1 MLFYLKEFFM
11 KVGKLVLCFTATL
24 FIFNTY
30 ADLQVPTP
38 GPPAPLPGPSSDFKR
53 KLSDNDRDR
62 PHGQGAYYGITG
74 GFSAY
79 LVNNSATPKEPTSQ
93 NVPDDHHSNN
103 KIGSLVSFIGGY
115 TALLKNNFV
124 VGCEVEFGIPVVKPK
139 LILGYMFQENDQ
151 FSVNIGYNF
160 LPRIALSEKNKENL
174 ILFSGIS
181 LEATYQH
188 FFTNGVF
195 ARMSII
201 GEYYSGVPDDLLYGM
216 KLKDKGKITSNKCT
230 ALDMKLA
237 LSYGIQW

>member
-1 MLFYLKEFFM
+1 MLFYLMEPSMIKS
-11 KVGKLVLCFTATL
+11 KLILYTTATF
-24 FIFNTY
+24 FISTTY

-38 GPPAPLPGPSSDFKR
+38 GPPAPLPGPSPDFKR
-53 KLSDNDRDR
+53 KLSDNDKDR
-62 PHGQGAYYGITG
+62 PHGQGGYYGITG
-74 GFSAY
+74 GFSAFF
-79 LVNNSATPKEPTSQ
+79 VSKPNNVTESHAAEDQ
-93 NVPDDHHSNN
+93 DDHHSNN

-124 VGCEVEFGIPVVKPK
+124 IGGEFEFGIPVAKPK
-139 LILGYMFQENDQ
+139 LILGIMFQENDQ
-151 FSVNIGYNF
+151 ISLNIGYNF
-160 LPRIALSEKNKENL
+160 LPRIALSDKNKENL
-174 ILFSGIS
+174 SSLSGFS

-201 GEYYSGVPDDLLYGM
+201 GEYYSGAPDDLLYGM
-216 KLKDKGKITSNKCT
+216 KLKDKGKITSNNCT